1 MTAEKMIYS
10 RSLPHPFRSRSAWIT
25 YDQEGEEGQPGE
37 MVRVEGVGHG
47 GAPVQ
52 LVRRRHAEGRLQ
64 QRLQQVVLYR
74 ACALASLL
82 QLSQLVPGFAEE

>member
-1 MTAEKMIYS
+1 
-10 RSLPHPFRSRSAWIT
+10 
-25 YDQEGEEGQPGE
+25 
-37 MVRVEGVGHG
+37 MVRVEGVRHG

-74 ACALASLL
+74 ACALASL
-82 QLSQLVPGFAEE
+82 F

>member
-1 MTAEKMIYS
+1 
-10 RSLPHPFRSRSAWIT
+10 
-25 YDQEGEEGQPGE
+25 

-47 GAPVQ
+47 GATVQ

-74 ACALASLL
+74 ACALASL
-82 QLSQLVPGFAEE
+82 F